1 MTSSDS
7 KCGSCNDTSC
17 SAKNKQNGETPEQYE
32 QRQVM
37 EQRLCQISNKI
48 LVMSGK
54 GGVGKSS
61 TAVNLALALAQEGKT
76 VGLLDIDIHGPSVP
90 KMLGLEG
97 QKPLLNSEGTAMV
110 PLSYQGLRVMSLGFL
125 LESTQDALI
134 WRGPMKAGVIQ
145 QFLRDVEWGS
155 LDYLVIDCPPGTGDE
170 ALAIAQSL
178 KSQAQALIV
187 TTPQDVALI
196 DVEKSITFCRQLKLP
211 VLGIIENMSGFVCPH
226 CHEVVNVFKSGG
238 GERLAQDMNIP
249 FLGRIP
255 LDPELAAAGDEG
267 RPVLLSHPEGPTTDA
282 LHFAAREAIRCCG
295 DTE

>member
-1 MTSSDS
+1 MIEPPSPILDQSWWVWSFSGDNNAMTSSDS
-7 KCGSCNDTSC
+7 KCSSCNDTSC

-134 WRGPMKAGVIQ
+134 WRLGV
-145 QFLRDVEWGS
+145 
-155 LDYLVIDCPPGTGDE
+155 LD
-170 ALAIAQSL
+170 
-178 KSQAQALIV
+178 
-187 TTPQDVALI
+187 
-196 DVEKSITFCRQLKLP
+196 
-211 VLGIIENMSGFVCPH
+211 
-226 CHEVVNVFKSGG
+226 
-238 GERLAQDMNIP
+238 
-249 FLGRIP
+249 
-255 LDPELAAAGDEG
+255 
-267 RPVLLSHPEGPTTDA
+267 LLQHQRNH
-282 LHFAAREAIRCCG
+282 L
-295 DTE
+295 